1 MEPISA
7 RSLLD
12 AAASAATAVTVG
24 GPVVE
29 RRRRLSP
36 AALAV
41 ANQQV
46 RSAYSPIVI
55 AGAVR
60 IVDFLSL
67 SLVGVA
73 LYFGYVVR
81 SSGFHWAYIAAI
93 TGLSAA
99 AVICFQSADIYQVQV
114 FRGQVR
120 R

>member
-1 MEPISA
+1 VEPISA

-12 AAASAATAVTVG
+12 TAASAATAVAVG
-24 GPVVE
+24 GPEVE

-60 IVDFLSL
+60 IIDFLTL
-67 SLVGVA
+67 SFVGVA
-73 LYFGYVVR
+73 LYFGYVV
-81 SSGFHWAYIAAI
+81 SLSTS
-93 TGLSAA
+93 TGHISQRLQA
-99 AVICFQSADIYQVQV
+99 
-114 FRGQVR
+114 
-120 R
+120 